1 MALLDA
7 ADANS
12 LHAGELQSAA
22 RSTAALA
29 QDFQSSLDAANAK
42 IPTTFYT
49 DAKLTLAAHAE
60 ESRRAYAEKHGAPAR
75 QTDGS
80 ELTARLPHSRERV
93 LAAIGLAQGS

>member
-1 MALLDA
+1 MLDA

-49 DAKLTLAAHAE
+49 DAKLTLAAHAARVPKPQRFGR
-60 ESRRAYAEKHGAPAR
+60 SQAQWRVVSPHLHRSMITDHFAYN
-75 QTDGS
+75 
-80 ELTARLPHSRERV
+80 LTWEVAFV
-93 LAAIGLAQGS
+93 A